1 MKIFKIAL
9 ALTVLVS
16 ATTFTSCN
24 KYEDG
29 PGISL
34 RSAESRVA
42 NTWEVEKYID
52 SDGTE
57 TAGDSNDPVYTMTKD
72 GEITITDGSF
82 TLDGEWS
89 LREDDT
95 VLRNEFVFFGSA
107 SVVDYTILRLANN
120 ELWLEDADGDKTYLK
135 EK

>member
-9 ALTVLVS
+9 ALTVLAS
-16 ATTFTSCN
+16 ATALTSCN
-24 KYEDG
+24 KYQDG

-34 RSAESRVA
+34 RSAESRVV

-72 GEITITDGSF
+72 GEYSIDDVIDSSG
-82 TLDGEWS
+82 DWS
-89 LREDDT
+89 LVDEEATLRFEST
-95 VLRNEFVFFGSA
+95 VFTVAFVL
-107 SVVDYTILRLANN
+107 DYTILRLTND
-120 ELWLEDADGDKTYLK
+120 EMWLEATNGDKVYLR